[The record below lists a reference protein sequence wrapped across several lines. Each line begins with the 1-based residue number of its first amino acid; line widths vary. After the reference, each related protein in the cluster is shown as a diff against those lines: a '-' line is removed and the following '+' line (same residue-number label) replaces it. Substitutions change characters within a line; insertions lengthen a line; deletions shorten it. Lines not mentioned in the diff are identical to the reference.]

1 METKQGGSWWHTVI
15 TPVLP
20 VAGRKFLQYF
30 AHGLELLK
38 VFQNYLLIPQFF
50 AEPHEQKL
58 LQEE

>member
-1 METKQGGSWWHTVI
+1 VI
-15 TPVLP
+15 TPLLP

-30 AHGLELLK
+30 AQVLEFLK

-58 LQEE
+58 LKEE

>member
-1 METKQGGSWWHTVI
+1 MI
-15 TPVLP
+15 TPLLP

-30 AHGLELLK
+30 AQVLEFLK

-58 LQEE
+58 LKEE